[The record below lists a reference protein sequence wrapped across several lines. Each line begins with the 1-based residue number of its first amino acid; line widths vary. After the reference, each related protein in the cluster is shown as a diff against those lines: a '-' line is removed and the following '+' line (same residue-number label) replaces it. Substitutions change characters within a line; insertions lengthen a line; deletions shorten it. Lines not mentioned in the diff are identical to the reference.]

1 MNIVILDNDEEFI
14 QHLDPELCSLTET
27 IEKGGLRTLTLDYKF
42 QDAVE
47 DKKLFKL
54 GNKVWVSRDSNLTD
68 CLYVINIFYIIVVII
83 CRVSVLIVYVDCC
96 IGIQEII
103 L

>member
-1 MNIVILDNDEEFI
+1 MYNLDSYFQRKVVILNIVILDNDEEFI

-27 IEKGGLRTLTLDYKF
+27 IEKGGLRTLTLNYKF

-54 GNKVWVSRDSNLTD
+54 GVTCGLTLD
-68 CLYVINIFYIIVVII
+68 TSQRL
-83 CRVSVLIVYVDCC
+83 
-96 IGIQEII
+96 
-103 L
+103 